1 MSVRYTENVKI
12 DVKESVRNDIEN
24 IHTSSGTKRKRAVR
38 VNNNVIQVD
47 SIDKIQNKGDL
58 DAYVARFL
66 DGLEMQDFNIREVFE
81 YTMALGKKYYETNV
95 VPKLL
100 TVLCN
105 TKPNHYQRKKV
116 VPLATGDVVEI
127 GVGPGLNLQYYN
139 FEKVNKVIGI
149 DPSDELN
156 KIAKKNADKVN
167 LDIEFNLSS
176 AESID
181 LPTSSVDS
189 VVCTFSLCS
198 IPDPNKALNEIFRI
212 LKPGGKYF
220 FCEHGISPDMTTRL
234 FQNVTNIFYPKLSG
248 GCHANRDIPKLITD
262 AGLNIIEKDTMY
274 LPGSVKFLGY
284 NYWGVAVR

>member
-1 MSVRYTENVKI
+1 MKKI
-12 DVKESVRNDIEN
+12 AFKLATYI
-24 IHTSSGTKRKRAVR
+24 
-38 VNNNVIQVD
+38 
-47 SIDKIQNKGDL
+47 SIFFVLPVLKL
-58 DAYVARFL
+58 F
-66 DGLEMQDFNIREVFE
+66 
-81 YTMALGKKYYETNV
+81 GKKFYETKV

-105 TKPNHYQRKKV
+105 TKPNHYQRQKI

-139 FEKVNKVIGI
+139 TTNVNKVIGI

-156 KIAKKNADKVN
+156 KIAKKNANKVN

-198 IPDPNKALNEIFRI
+198 IPDPKKALNEIYRI

-220 FCEHGISPDMTTRL
+220 FCEHGISPDFFTKV

-262 AGLNIIEKDTMY
+262 SGLKIDEKDTMY
-274 LPGSVKFLGY
+274 LPGSVKFLGF
-284 NYWGVAVR
+284 NYWGVAIR

>member
-1 MSVRYTENVKI
+1 MKKAAFKI
-12 DVKESVRNDIEN
+12 LTYI
-24 IHTSSGTKRKRAVR
+24 
-38 VNNNVIQVD
+38 
-47 SIDKIQNKGDL
+47 SI
-58 DAYVARFL
+58 FL
-66 DGLEMQDFNIREVFE
+66 VLPILKLF
-81 YTMALGKKYYETNV
+81 GKKYYETNV

-127 GVGPGLNLQYYN
+127 RVGPGLNLQYYN
-139 FEKVNKVIGI
+139 IEKVNKVIGI

-189 VVCTFSLCS
+189 VVCTFSLWS

-212 LKPGGKYF
+212 LKPGGKYY
-220 FCEHGISPDMTTRL
+220 FC
-234 FQNVTNIFYPKLSG
+234 
-248 GCHANRDIPKLITD
+248 
-262 AGLNIIEKDTMY
+262 
-274 LPGSVKFLGY
+274 
-284 NYWGVAVR
+284 

>member
-1 MSVRYTENVKI
+1 LKKFVFKFSTYV
-12 DVKESVRNDIEN
+12 
-24 IHTSSGTKRKRAVR
+24 
-38 VNNNVIQVD
+38 
-47 SIDKIQNKGDL
+47 SI
-58 DAYVARFL
+58 FL
-66 DGLEMQDFNIREVFE
+66 ILPVLKLF
-81 YTMALGKKYYETNV
+81 GKKFYESRV
-95 VPKLL
+95 LPKLL

-116 VPLATGDVVEI
+116 VPLAIGDVVEI

-139 FEKVNKVIGI
+139 LDTVNKVIGI

-156 KIAKKNADKVN
+156 KIAKKNANKVN

-198 IPDPNKALNEIFRI
+198 IPNPQKALKEIYRI
-212 LKPGGKYF
+212 LKPGGKYYY
-220 FCEHGISPDMTTRL
+220 CEHGISPDLSTRV

-248 GCHANRDIPKLITD
+248 GCHANRDIPKLISES
-262 AGLNIIEKDTMY
+262 GLKILEKDTMY
-274 LPGSVKFLGY
+274 LPGSVKFLGF
-284 NYWGVAVR
+284 NYWGVAIR

>member
-1 MSVRYTENVKI
+1 MKKI
-12 DVKESVRNDIEN
+12 AFKLATYI
-24 IHTSSGTKRKRAVR
+24 
-38 VNNNVIQVD
+38 
-47 SIDKIQNKGDL
+47 SIFFVLPILKL
-58 DAYVARFL
+58 F
-66 DGLEMQDFNIREVFE
+66 
-81 YTMALGKKYYETNV
+81 GKKFYETKV

-105 TKPNHYQRKKV
+105 TKPNHYQRQKI

-139 FEKVNKVIGI
+139 TTNVNKVIGI

-156 KIAKKNADKVN
+156 KIAKKNANKVN

-189 VVCTFSLCS
+189 VVCIFSLCS
-198 IPDPNKALNEIFRI
+198 IPDPKKALNEIYRI

-220 FCEHGISPDMTTRL
+220 FCEHGISPDFFTKV

-262 AGLNIIEKDTMY
+262 SGLKIDEKDTMY
-274 LPGSVKFLGY
+274 LPGSVKFLGF
-284 NYWGVAVR
+284 NYWGVAIR

>member
-1 MSVRYTENVKI
+1 MKKI
-12 DVKESVRNDIEN
+12 AFKLATYISIFFVLPILKLF
-24 IHTSSGTKRKRAVR
+24 GRK
-38 VNNNVIQVD
+38 
-47 SIDKIQNKGDL
+47 
-58 DAYVARFL
+58 F
-66 DGLEMQDFNIREVFE
+66 
-81 YTMALGKKYYETNV
+81 YETNV

-105 TKPNHYQRKKV
+105 TKPNHYQRQKI

-127 GVGPGLNLQYYN
+127 GVGPEMNLQYYN
-139 FEKVNKVIGI
+139 TTSVNKVIGI

-156 KIAKKNADKVN
+156 KIAIKNANKVN

-198 IPDPNKALNEIFRI
+198 IPDPKKALNEIYRI

-220 FCEHGISPDMTTRL
+220 FCEHGISPDFFTKV

-262 AGLNIIEKDTMY
+262 SGFKIDEKDTMY
-274 LPGSVKFLGY
+274 LPGSVKFLGF
-284 NYWGVAVR
+284 NYWGVAIR

>member
-1 MSVRYTENVKI
+1 MKKI
-12 DVKESVRNDIEN
+12 AFKLATYI
-24 IHTSSGTKRKRAVR
+24 
-38 VNNNVIQVD
+38 
-47 SIDKIQNKGDL
+47 SIFFVLPILKL
-58 DAYVARFL
+58 F
-66 DGLEMQDFNIREVFE
+66 
-81 YTMALGKKYYETNV
+81 GKKFYETNV

-105 TKPNHYQRKKV
+105 TKPNHYQRQKI

-139 FEKVNKVIGI
+139 TTNVNKIIGI

-156 KIAKKNADKVN
+156 KIAKKNANKVN

-198 IPDPNKALNEIFRI
+198 IPDPKKALNEIYRI

-220 FCEHGISPDMTTRL
+220 FCEHGISPDFFTKV

-262 AGLNIIEKDTMY
+262 SGLKIDEKDTMY
-274 LPGSVKFLGY
+274 LPGSVKFLGF
-284 NYWGVAVR
+284 NYWGVAIR

>member
-1 MSVRYTENVKI
+1 MKKI
-12 DVKESVRNDIEN
+12 VFKLATYI
-24 IHTSSGTKRKRAVR
+24 
-38 VNNNVIQVD
+38 
-47 SIDKIQNKGDL
+47 SIFFVLPILKL
-58 DAYVARFL
+58 F
-66 DGLEMQDFNIREVFE
+66 
-81 YTMALGKKYYETNV
+81 GKKFYETNV

-105 TKPNHYQRKKV
+105 TKPNHYQRQKI

-139 FEKVNKVIGI
+139 TTNVNKVIGI

-156 KIAKKNADKVN
+156 KIAKRNANKVN
-167 LDIEFNLSS
+167 LDIEFKLSS

-198 IPDPNKALNEIFRI
+198 IPDPKKALNEIYRI

-220 FCEHGISPDMTTRL
+220 FCEHGISPDFFTKV

-262 AGLNIIEKDTMY
+262 SGLKIDEKDTMY
-274 LPGSVKFLGY
+274 LPGSVKFLGF
-284 NYWGVAVR
+284 NYWGVAIR

>member
-1 MSVRYTENVKI
+1 MKKI
-12 DVKESVRNDIEN
+12 AFKLATYI
-24 IHTSSGTKRKRAVR
+24 
-38 VNNNVIQVD
+38 
-47 SIDKIQNKGDL
+47 SIFFVLPILKL
-58 DAYVARFL
+58 F
-66 DGLEMQDFNIREVFE
+66 
-81 YTMALGKKYYETNV
+81 GKKFYETNV

-105 TKPNHYQRKKV
+105 TKPNHYQRQKI

-139 FEKVNKVIGI
+139 TTNVNKVIGI

-156 KIAKKNADKVN
+156 KIAKKNANKVN

-198 IPDPNKALNEIFRI
+198 IPDPQKALNEIYRI

-220 FCEHGISPDMTTRL
+220 FCEHGISPDFSTKV

-262 AGLNIIEKDTMY
+262 AGLNIVEKDTMY
-274 LPGSVKFLGY
+274 LPGSVKFLGF
-284 NYWGVAVR
+284 NYWGVAIR

>member
-1 MSVRYTENVKI
+1 MKKVAFKFFTYVSIFSVLPILK
-12 DVKESVRNDIEN
+12 
-24 IHTSSGTKRKRAVR
+24 
-38 VNNNVIQVD
+38 
-47 SIDKIQNKGDL
+47 L
-58 DAYVARFL
+58 F
-66 DGLEMQDFNIREVFE
+66 
-81 YTMALGKKYYETNV
+81 GKKYYETNV

-100 TVLCN
+100 TILCN

-198 IPDPNKALNEIFRI
+198 IPDPKKALNEIYRI

-220 FCEHGISPDMTTRL
+220 FCEHGISPDFFTKV

-262 AGLNIIEKDTMY
+262 SGLKIDEKDTMY
-274 LPGSVKFLGY
+274 LPGSVKFLGF
-284 NYWGVAVR
+284 NYWGVAIR

>member
-1 MSVRYTENVKI
+1 MHRTSISKVSVNDNFLVSRFRKWAFEITEPHI
-12 DVKESVRNDIEN
+12 AE
-24 IHTSSGTKRKRAVR
+24 
-38 VNNNVIQVD
+38 
-47 SIDKIQNKGDL
+47 
-58 DAYVARFL
+58 
-66 DGLEMQDFNIREVFE
+66 
-81 YTMALGKKYYETNV
+81 YYETNL

-105 TKPNHYQRKKV
+105 TKPNHYQRQKI

-139 FEKVNKVIGI
+139 TTNVNKVIGI

-156 KIAKKNADKVN
+156 KIAKKNANKVN

-198 IPDPNKALNEIFRI
+198 IPDPQKALNEIYRI

-220 FCEHGISPDMTTRL
+220 FCEHGISPDFSTKV
-234 FQNVTNIFYPKLSG
+234 FQNVSNIFYPKLSG

-262 AGLNIIEKDTMY
+262 SGLKIDEKDTMY
-274 LPGSVKFLGY
+274 LPGSVKFLGF
-284 NYWGVAVR
+284 NYWGVAIR

>member
-1 MSVRYTENVKI
+1 MKKI
-12 DVKESVRNDIEN
+12 AFKLATYV
-24 IHTSSGTKRKRAVR
+24 
-38 VNNNVIQVD
+38 
-47 SIDKIQNKGDL
+47 SIFFVLPILKL
-58 DAYVARFL
+58 F
-66 DGLEMQDFNIREVFE
+66 
-81 YTMALGKKYYETNV
+81 GKNFYDTNV

-105 TKPNHYQRKKV
+105 TKPNHYQRQKI

-139 FEKVNKVIGI
+139 TTNVNKVIGI

-156 KIAKKNADKVN
+156 KIAKRNANKLN
-167 LDIEFNLSS
+167 LNIEFNLSS

-198 IPDPNKALNEIFRI
+198 IPDPKKALNEIYRI

-220 FCEHGISPDMTTRL
+220 FCEHGISPDFSTKV
-234 FQNVTNIFYPKLSG
+234 FQNITNIFYPKLSG

-262 AGLNIIEKDTMY
+262 SGLKIDEKDTMY
-274 LPGSVKFLGY
+274 LPGSVKFLGF
-284 NYWGVAVR
+284 NYWGVAIR

>member
-1 MSVRYTENVKI
+1 MKKI
-12 DVKESVRNDIEN
+12 AFKLATYI
-24 IHTSSGTKRKRAVR
+24 
-38 VNNNVIQVD
+38 
-47 SIDKIQNKGDL
+47 SIFFVLPILKL
-58 DAYVARFL
+58 F
-66 DGLEMQDFNIREVFE
+66 
-81 YTMALGKKYYETNV
+81 GKKFYETKV

-105 TKPNHYQRKKV
+105 TKPNHYQRQKI

-139 FEKVNKVIGI
+139 TTNVNKVIGI

-156 KIAKKNADKVN
+156 KIAKKNANKVN

-198 IPDPNKALNEIFRI
+198 IPDPKKALNEIYRI

-220 FCEHGISPDMTTRL
+220 FCEHGISPDFFTKV
-234 FQNVTNIFYPKLSG
+234 FQTVTNIFYPKLSG

-262 AGLNIIEKDTMY
+262 SGLKIDKKDTMY
-274 LPGSVKFLGY
+274 LPGSVKFLGF
-284 NYWGVAVR
+284 NYWGVAIR

>member
-1 MSVRYTENVKI
+1 MKKI
-12 DVKESVRNDIEN
+12 AFKLATYISIFFVLPILKLF
-24 IHTSSGTKRKRAVR
+24 GRK
-38 VNNNVIQVD
+38 
-47 SIDKIQNKGDL
+47 
-58 DAYVARFL
+58 F
-66 DGLEMQDFNIREVFE
+66 
-81 YTMALGKKYYETNV
+81 YETNV

-105 TKPNHYQRKKV
+105 TKPNHYQRQKI

-139 FEKVNKVIGI
+139 TTSVNKVIGI

-156 KIAKKNADKVN
+156 KIAIKNANKVN

-198 IPDPNKALNEIFRI
+198 IPDPKKALNEIYRI

-220 FCEHGISPDMTTRL
+220 FCEHGISPDFFTKV

-262 AGLNIIEKDTMY
+262 SGFKIDEKDTMY
-274 LPGSVKFLGY
+274 LPGSVKFLGF
-284 NYWGVAVR
+284 NYWGVAIR

>member
-1 MSVRYTENVKI
+1 MKKI
-12 DVKESVRNDIEN
+12 AFKLATYI
-24 IHTSSGTKRKRAVR
+24 
-38 VNNNVIQVD
+38 
-47 SIDKIQNKGDL
+47 SIF
-58 DAYVARFL
+58 FL
-66 DGLEMQDFNIREVFE
+66 LPILKLF
-81 YTMALGKKYYETNV
+81 GKKFYETKV

-105 TKPNHYQRKKV
+105 TKPNHYQRQKI

-139 FEKVNKVIGI
+139 TTNVNKVIGI

-156 KIAKKNADKVN
+156 KIAKKNANKVN

-198 IPDPNKALNEIFRI
+198 IPDPKKALNEIYRI

-220 FCEHGISPDMTTRL
+220 FCEHGISPDFFTKV

-262 AGLNIIEKDTMY
+262 SGLKIDEKDTMY
-274 LPGSVKFLGY
+274 LPGSVKFLGF
-284 NYWGVAVR
+284 NYWGVAIR

>member
-1 MSVRYTENVKI
+1 MKKI
-12 DVKESVRNDIEN
+12 AFKLATYI
-24 IHTSSGTKRKRAVR
+24 
-38 VNNNVIQVD
+38 
-47 SIDKIQNKGDL
+47 SIFFVLPILKL
-58 DAYVARFL
+58 F
-66 DGLEMQDFNIREVFE
+66 
-81 YTMALGKKYYETNV
+81 GKKFYETNV

-105 TKPNHYQRKKV
+105 TKPNHYQRQKI

-139 FEKVNKVIGI
+139 TTNVNKVIGI
-149 DPSDELN
+149 DPSNELN
-156 KIAKKNADKVN
+156 KIAKENANKVN

-198 IPDPNKALNEIFRI
+198 IPDPKKALNEIYRI

-220 FCEHGISPDMTTRL
+220 FCEHGISPDFFTKV

-262 AGLNIIEKDTMY
+262 SGLKINEKDTMY
-274 LPGSVKFLGY
+274 LPGSVKFLGF
-284 NYWGVAVR
+284 NYWGVAIR

>member
-1 MSVRYTENVKI
+1 MKKVAFKI
-12 DVKESVRNDIEN
+12 LTYI
-24 IHTSSGTKRKRAVR
+24 
-38 VNNNVIQVD
+38 
-47 SIDKIQNKGDL
+47 SI
-58 DAYVARFL
+58 FL
-66 DGLEMQDFNIREVFE
+66 VLPILKLF
-81 YTMALGKKYYETNV
+81 GKKYYETKV

-220 FCEHGISPDMTTRL
+220 FCEHGISPDTTTRV

>member
-1 MSVRYTENVKI
+1 MKKI
-12 DVKESVRNDIEN
+12 AFKISTYI
-24 IHTSSGTKRKRAVR
+24 
-38 VNNNVIQVD
+38 
-47 SIDKIQNKGDL
+47 SI
-58 DAYVARFL
+58 FL
-66 DGLEMQDFNIREVFE
+66 VLPILKLF
-81 YTMALGKKYYETNV
+81 GKKYYETNV

-220 FCEHGISPDMTTRL
+220 FCEHGISPDTTTRV

-262 AGLNIIEKDTMY
+262 AGLNIVEKDTMY

>member
-1 MSVRYTENVKI
+1 M
-12 DVKESVRNDIEN
+12 
-24 IHTSSGTKRKRAVR
+24 
-38 VNNNVIQVD
+38 
-47 SIDKIQNKGDL
+47 
-58 DAYVARFL
+58 
-66 DGLEMQDFNIREVFE
+66 
-81 YTMALGKKYYETNV
+81 
-95 VPKLL
+95 
-100 TVLCN
+100 
-105 TKPNHYQRKKV
+105 
-116 VPLATGDVVEI
+116 
-127 GVGPGLNLQYYN
+127 QYYN
-139 FEKVNKVIGI
+139 IEKVNKVIGI

-198 IPDPNKALNEIFRI
+198 IPDPNKALNEIYRI

-220 FCEHGISPDMTTRL
+220 FCEHGISPDLTTRV
-234 FQNVTNIFYPKLSG
+234 FQNATNIFYPKLSG

-262 AGLNIIEKDTMY
+262 SGLNIIEKDTMY
-274 LPGSVKFLGY
+274 LPGSVKFLGF

>member
-1 MSVRYTENVKI
+1 MKKI
-12 DVKESVRNDIEN
+12 AFKLATYI
-24 IHTSSGTKRKRAVR
+24 
-38 VNNNVIQVD
+38 
-47 SIDKIQNKGDL
+47 SIFFVLPILKL
-58 DAYVARFL
+58 F
-66 DGLEMQDFNIREVFE
+66 
-81 YTMALGKKYYETNV
+81 GKKFYETKV

-100 TVLCN
+100 TILCN
-105 TKPNHYQRKKV
+105 TKPNHYQRQKI

-139 FEKVNKVIGI
+139 TTNVNKVIGI

-156 KIAKKNADKVN
+156 KIAKKNANKVN

-198 IPDPNKALNEIFRI
+198 IPDPKKALNEIYRI

-220 FCEHGISPDMTTRL
+220 FCEHGISPDFFTKV

-262 AGLNIIEKDTMY
+262 SGLKIDKKDTMY
-274 LPGSVKFLGY
+274 LPGSVKFLGF
-284 NYWGVAVR
+284 NYWGVAIR

>member
-1 MSVRYTENVKI
+1 MKKAAFKI
-12 DVKESVRNDIEN
+12 LTYI
-24 IHTSSGTKRKRAVR
+24 
-38 VNNNVIQVD
+38 
-47 SIDKIQNKGDL
+47 SI
-58 DAYVARFL
+58 FL
-66 DGLEMQDFNIREVFE
+66 VLPILKLF
-81 YTMALGKKYYETNV
+81 GKKYYETNV

-139 FEKVNKVIGI
+139 IEKVNKVIGI

-198 IPDPNKALNEIFRI
+198 IPDPNNALNEIFRI

-220 FCEHGISPDMTTRL
+220 FCEHGISPDTTTRV

>member
-1 MSVRYTENVKI
+1 MKKFVFKFSTYV
-12 DVKESVRNDIEN
+12 
-24 IHTSSGTKRKRAVR
+24 
-38 VNNNVIQVD
+38 
-47 SIDKIQNKGDL
+47 SI
-58 DAYVARFL
+58 FL
-66 DGLEMQDFNIREVFE
+66 ILPILKLF
-81 YTMALGKKYYETNV
+81 GKKFYESKV
-95 VPKLL
+95 LPKLL

-116 VPLATGDVVEI
+116 VPLAIGDVVEI

-139 FEKVNKVIGI
+139 LDTVNKVIGI

-156 KIAKKNADKVN
+156 KIAKKNANKVN

-198 IPDPNKALNEIFRI
+198 IPNPQKALKEIYRI
-212 LKPGGKYF
+212 LKPGGKYY
-220 FCEHGISPDMTTRL
+220 FCEHGISPDLSTRV

-248 GCHANRDIPKLITD
+248 GCHANRDILKLISES
-262 AGLNIIEKDTMY
+262 GLKILEKDTMY
-274 LPGSVKFLGY
+274 LPGSVKFLGF
-284 NYWGVAVR
+284 NYWGVAIR

>member
-1 MSVRYTENVKI
+1 MKKI
-12 DVKESVRNDIEN
+12 AFKISTYI
-24 IHTSSGTKRKRAVR
+24 
-38 VNNNVIQVD
+38 
-47 SIDKIQNKGDL
+47 SI
-58 DAYVARFL
+58 FL
-66 DGLEMQDFNIREVFE
+66 VLPILKLF
-81 YTMALGKKYYETNV
+81 GKKYYETNV

-220 FCEHGISPDMTTRL
+220 FCEHGISPDTTTRV

>member
-1 MSVRYTENVKI
+1 MKKVAFKI
-12 DVKESVRNDIEN
+12 LTYI
-24 IHTSSGTKRKRAVR
+24 
-38 VNNNVIQVD
+38 
-47 SIDKIQNKGDL
+47 SI
-58 DAYVARFL
+58 FL
-66 DGLEMQDFNIREVFE
+66 VLPILKLF
-81 YTMALGKKYYETNV
+81 GKKYYETNV

-139 FEKVNKVIGI
+139 TTNVNKVIGI

-156 KIAKKNADKVN
+156 KIAKKNANKVN

-198 IPDPNKALNEIFRI
+198 IPDPKKALNEIYRI

-220 FCEHGISPDMTTRL
+220 FCEHGISPDFFTKV

-262 AGLNIIEKDTMY
+262 SGLKIDEKDTMY
-274 LPGSVKFLGY
+274 LPGSVKFLGF
-284 NYWGVAVR
+284 NYWGVAIR

>member
-1 MSVRYTENVKI
+1 MKKFVFKFSTYV
-12 DVKESVRNDIEN
+12 
-24 IHTSSGTKRKRAVR
+24 
-38 VNNNVIQVD
+38 
-47 SIDKIQNKGDL
+47 SI
-58 DAYVARFL
+58 FL
-66 DGLEMQDFNIREVFE
+66 ILPVLKLF
-81 YTMALGKKYYETNV
+81 GKKFYESRV
-95 VPKLL
+95 LPKLL

-116 VPLATGDVVEI
+116 VPLAIGDVVEI

-139 FEKVNKVIGI
+139 LDTVNKVIGI

-156 KIAKKNADKVN
+156 KIAKKNANKVN

-198 IPDPNKALNEIFRI
+198 IPNPQKALKEIYRI
-212 LKPGGKYF
+212 LKPGGKYY
-220 FCEHGISPDMTTRL
+220 FCEHGISPDLSTRV

-248 GCHANRDIPKLITD
+248 GCHANRDIPKLISES
-262 AGLNIIEKDTMY
+262 GLKILEKDTMY
-274 LPGSVKFLGY
+274 LPGSVKFLGF
-284 NYWGVAVR
+284 NYWGVAIR

>member
-1 MSVRYTENVKI
+1 MKKI
-12 DVKESVRNDIEN
+12 AFKLATYI
-24 IHTSSGTKRKRAVR
+24 
-38 VNNNVIQVD
+38 
-47 SIDKIQNKGDL
+47 SIFFVLPILKL
-58 DAYVARFL
+58 F
-66 DGLEMQDFNIREVFE
+66 
-81 YTMALGKKYYETNV
+81 GKKFYETKV
-95 VPKLL
+95 VPILL
-100 TVLCN
+100 TFLCN
-105 TKPNHYQRKKV
+105 TKPNHYQRQKI

-139 FEKVNKVIGI
+139 TTNVNKVIGI

-156 KIAKKNADKVN
+156 KIAKKNANKVN

-198 IPDPNKALNEIFRI
+198 IPDPKKALNEIYRI

-220 FCEHGISPDMTTRL
+220 FCEHGISPDFFTKV

-262 AGLNIIEKDTMY
+262 SGLKIDEKDTMY
-274 LPGSVKFLGY
+274 LPGSVKFLGF
-284 NYWGVAVR
+284 NYWGVAIR

>member
-1 MSVRYTENVKI
+1 M
-12 DVKESVRNDIEN
+12 
-24 IHTSSGTKRKRAVR
+24 
-38 VNNNVIQVD
+38 
-47 SIDKIQNKGDL
+47 
-58 DAYVARFL
+58 
-66 DGLEMQDFNIREVFE
+66 
-81 YTMALGKKYYETNV
+81 
-95 VPKLL
+95 
-100 TVLCN
+100 
-105 TKPNHYQRKKV
+105 
-116 VPLATGDVVEI
+116 
-127 GVGPGLNLQYYN
+127 QYYN

-176 AESID
+176 AESIN

-220 FCEHGISPDMTTRL
+220 FCEHGISPDTTTRV

>member
-1 MSVRYTENVKI
+1 MKKFVFKFSTYV
-12 DVKESVRNDIEN
+12 
-24 IHTSSGTKRKRAVR
+24 
-38 VNNNVIQVD
+38 
-47 SIDKIQNKGDL
+47 SI
-58 DAYVARFL
+58 FL
-66 DGLEMQDFNIREVFE
+66 ILPILKLF
-81 YTMALGKKYYETNV
+81 GKKFYESRV
-95 VPKLL
+95 LPKLL

-116 VPLATGDVVEI
+116 VPLAIGDVVEI

-139 FEKVNKVIGI
+139 LDTVNKVIGI

-156 KIAKKNADKVN
+156 KIAKKNANKVN

-198 IPDPNKALNEIFRI
+198 IPNPQKALKEIHRI
-212 LKPGGKYF
+212 LKPGGKYY
-220 FCEHGISPDMTTRL
+220 FCEHGISPDLSTRV
-234 FQNVTNIFYPKLSG
+234 FQNVTNVFYPKLSG
-248 GCHANRDIPKLITD
+248 GCHANRDIPKLISES
-262 AGLNIIEKDTMY
+262 GLKILEKDTMY

-284 NYWGVAVR
+284 NYWGVAIR